1 MESLHGSPVHQQTM
15 DKKKAAF
22 KQSSEKNKNS
32 PKKEGFLFSYVKP
45 FPEAA
50 TVPLPPD
57 PEDADVMSEK
67 MFEKKPNSEQKDL
80 EKEFFR
86 EEDQAAEHTLSN
98 QYEEKIR
105 PCIDLVDSLRA
116 LGIEKDLSLPAIA
129 VIGDQSSGKSSVLEA
144 LSGVALPRGTG
155 IVTRCPLELKLK
167 RLPEGQAWQ
176 GKISYR
182 NVTQELQDPS
192 EVDRAIRQAQDIV
205 AGPRGAI
212 SGHLISLEVR
222 SPDVPDLTLIDLPG
236 IARVAV
242 GDQPE
247 DIGDQIKMLLRRHI
261 GCKETVNLVVVPCN
275 VDIATTEALKMA
287 QEVDPTGERTIGI
300 LTKPDL
306 VDRGTEEAIVKI
318 LQNRV
323 IPLKKGY
330 MIVKCRGQQDIHNR
344 VTLAAAIQQERAFFE
359 NHKHFRYSSQKS
371 SHQKHA
377 QVTSK
382 LPVDLLRFNSG
393 VTDRA
398 ILKQG
403 KATIPHLAEKLTNE
417 LVKHIIKTLPA
428 LESQI
433 RDTLHAA
440 LQDLQRY
447 SRGTPQ
453 TEAEK
458 LFFLTD
464 LIKLF
469 NQDISQSTRGEEQLF
484 GDEVRLFTKIRKE
497 FCTWGV
503 ILLECAVRAKKTI
516 PGRVWKYEDQY
527 RGREFP
533 GFSNYKTFEDIIK
546 EQIREL
552 EEPAIQILNNVMSMA
567 QAMGGSC
574 LGDSA
579 GPDKFIFQKLML
591 SLMLSGSFRVWNL
604 KPSLTYLTLFCLS
617 VLPLELVEDKFMEL
631 AQRNFANFHNL
642 SRVAKVKI
650 EDIREKQAAEAER
663 RIRAQFKMERIVYC
677 QDDLYR
683 SDLNTLK
690 AENPA
695 LGKDLQSAAVVEMVS
710 HTSAYFSVSSQ
721 AGASKRLSNQ
731 IPLIILSSVL
741 HDFGDNVQISML
753 QLLQEKEKINV
764 FLEEDTEAAKTRD
777 YLSQRVDRLTKAC
790 HYLRDF
796 SLL

>member
-1 MESLHGSPVHQQTM
+1 Q
-15 DKKKAAF
+15 D
-22 KQSSEKNKNS
+22 
-32 PKKEGFLFSYVKP
+32 
-45 FPEAA
+45 
-50 TVPLPPD
+50 
-57 PEDADVMSEK
+57 
-67 MFEKKPNSEQKDL
+67 
-80 EKEFFR
+80 
-86 EEDQAAEHTLSN
+86 AEHTLYN

-144 LSGVALPRGTG
+144 LSGVALPRGNG

-182 NVTQELQDPS
+182 NVIQELQEPS
-192 EVDRAIRQAQDIV
+192 EVDGAIRHAQDVV

-212 SGHLISLEVR
+212 SGQLISLEVR

-242 GDQPE
+242 GDQPK
-247 DIGDQIKMLLRRHI
+247 DIGDQIKKLLKTMI

-330 MIVKCRGQQDIHNR
+330 MIVKCRGQQDIHNN

-359 NHKHFRYSSQKS
+359 NHKQFRAVMKE
-371 SHQKHA
+371 
-377 QVTSK
+377 
-382 LPVDLLRFNSG
+382 
-393 VTDRA
+393 
-398 ILKQG
+398 G

-433 RDTLHAA
+433 RGTLHET

-447 SRGTPQ
+447 NRGTPQ
-453 TEAEK
+453 TEDEK

-464 LIKLF
+464 VSIIIGHRAEQEGNCGRKR
-469 NQDISQSTRGEEQLF
+469 NYQNISM
-484 GDEVRLFTKIRKE
+484 DHWEVCAIYFTI
-497 FCTWGV
+497 T
-503 ILLECAVRAKKTI
+503 AKKTV
-516 PGRVWKYEDQY
+516 PSRVWKYEDQY

-533 GFSNYKTFEDIIK
+533 GFSNYRTFEDIIK

-552 EEPAIQILNNVMSMA
+552 EEPAIHILNKVM
-567 QAMGGSC
+567 
-574 LGDSA
+574 
-579 GPDKFIFQKLML
+579 
-591 SLMLSGSFRVWNL
+591 
-604 KPSLTYLTLFCLS
+604 
-617 VLPLELVEDKFMEL
+617 ELVEEKFTEL
-631 AQRNFANFHNL
+631 AKRNFANFHNL
-642 SRVAKVKI
+642 NRVAKMKI
-650 EDIREKQAAEAER
+650 EDIREKQAAEAQR
-663 RIRAQFKMERIVYC
+663 HIRAQFKMERIVYC
-677 QDDLYR
+677 QDNLYLG
-683 SDLNTLK
+683 DLNTFK
-690 AENPA
+690 AENAA
-695 LGKDLQSAAVVEMVS
+695 LGKDLQSPVVAEMVS
-710 HTSAYFSVSSQ
+710 HTIFCHFFPLILQ
-721 AGASKRLSNQ
+721 GASKRLSNQ
-731 IPLIILSSVL
+731 IPLIILSCVL
-741 HDFGDNVQISML
+741 HDFGENVQTSML
-753 QLLQEKEKINV
+753 QLLQDKEKLN
-764 FLEEDTEAAKTRD
+764 FLLEEDTEAAKTRH
-777 YLSQRVDRLTKAC
+777 YLRQRVDRLTKAC
-790 HYLRDF
+790 QYLRDF

>member
-1 MESLHGSPVHQQTM
+1 
-15 DKKKAAF
+15 
-22 KQSSEKNKNS
+22 
-32 PKKEGFLFSYVKP
+32 
-45 FPEAA
+45 
-50 TVPLPPD
+50 
-57 PEDADVMSEK
+57 
-67 MFEKKPNSEQKDL
+67 
-80 EKEFFR
+80 
-86 EEDQAAEHTLSN
+86 QAAEHTLYN

-144 LSGVALPRGTG
+144 LSGVALPRGNG

-192 EVDRAIRQAQDIV
+192 EVDTAIRHAQDVV

-212 SGHLISLEVR
+212 SGQLISLEVR

-242 GDQPE
+242 GDQPK
-247 DIGDQIKMLLRRHI
+247 DIGDQVKLSLMCQSVPHPLRVPSRPLSVAV
-261 GCKETVNLVVVPCN
+261 KQLVN
-275 VDIATTEALKMA
+275 
-287 QEVDPTGERTIGI
+287 
-300 LTKPDL
+300 
-306 VDRGTEEAIVKI
+306 
-318 LQNRV
+318 
-323 IPLKKGY
+323 
-330 MIVKCRGQQDIHNR
+330 
-344 VTLAAAIQQERAFFE
+344 
-359 NHKHFRYSSQKS
+359 
-371 SHQKHA
+371 KHA
-377 QVTSK
+377 QRVLGSCHICTSMAQRPFLCSNCVIQLVK
-382 LPVDLLRFNSG
+382 TEQSISAASLPCTAWLSKPTFSFFFHR
-393 VTDRA
+393 T
-398 ILKQG
+398 IMKQG

-433 RDTLHAA
+433 RDILHAT

-447 SRGTPQ
+447 NRGTPQ
-453 TEAEK
+453 TEDEK

-464 LIKLF
+464 VSITVGHRAEQGGNCGRKR
-469 NQDISQSTRGEEQLF
+469 NYQNISMDHQ
-484 GDEVRLFTKIRKE
+484 EVCGIHHFTIY
-497 FCTWGV
+497 FT
-503 ILLECAVRAKKTI
+503 ITAKKTV

-552 EEPAIQILNNVMSMA
+552 EEPAIQILNNVM
-567 QAMGGSC
+567 
-574 LGDSA
+574 
-579 GPDKFIFQKLML
+579 K
-591 SLMLSGSFRVWNL
+591 
-604 KPSLTYLTLFCLS
+604 
-617 VLPLELVEDKFMEL
+617 LVEEKFMEL
-631 AQRNFANFHNL
+631 AKRNFANFHNL

-663 RIRAQFKMERIVYC
+663 HIRAQFKMERVVYC
-677 QDDLYR
+677 QDDLYL
-683 SDLNTLK
+683 SDLNTFK
-690 AENPA
+690 AENAA
-695 LGKDLQSAAVVEMVS
+695 LGKDQQSAVVAEMAS

-741 HDFGDNVQISML
+741 HDFGENVQTSML
-753 QLLQEKEKINV
+753 QLLQEKEKLN
-764 FLEEDTEAAKTRD
+764 FLLEEDTEAAKTRN

-790 HYLRDF
+790 QYLRDF